1 MDGQSAPKDTLRNI
15 RETGEFVVNVVTFA
29 VAEAMNLT
37 SGEYE
42 PSVNEFALAK
52 LTTRPSQVVRPPQV
66 AESPVSFECKLNR
79 IIDFGTEP
87 PGSSLVIGEIVC
99 VHLEESV
106 VKEGR
111 LDADWLDLI
120 GRMGGTQY
128 SRTTQRFD
136 MKRPE
141 QQRP

>member
-1 MDGQSAPKDTLRNI
+1 MTPRWTNSRWPADHPALPGGATAAGCGISGQ
-15 RETGEFVVNVVTFA
+15 
-29 VAEAMNLT
+29 
-37 SGEYE
+37 
-42 PSVNEFALAK
+42 
-52 LTTRPSQVVRPPQV
+52 
-66 AESPVSFECKLNR
+66 FECKLDR

-87 PGSSLVIGEIVC
+87 PSSSLVIGEIVC

-111 LDADWLDLI
+111 LDPDSLDLI

-141 QQRP
+141 LQRP